1 MHTEA
6 VLILAQWLSP
16 AFPIGAFSYSHG
28 LEWSVE
34 NGDVHDADTLCAWL
48 SAVTKYGAGRNDLLL
63 LAAAHRAQDAA
74 ELAEIDTLARA
85 LAPSKERLLETVQ
98 QGDAFV
104 RTVSDVWLHDLPG
117 LTLPVAVGAAAQAQ
131 RLPLDLTAQMF
142 LQAFISSLVSAAI
155 RLIPIGQTDG
165 QKCIVALAPLCRRT
179 AERALQQNLDD
190 LGASCFLSDIA
201 SMKHE
206 TQYSRLF
213 RS

>member
-1 MHTEA
+1 MTTEA
-6 VLILAQWLSP
+6 ILTLAQWLSP
-16 AFPIGAFSYSHG
+16 SFPIGAFSYSHG

-34 NGDVHDADTLCAWL
+34 NGDVHDPDSLFAWL
-48 SAVTKYGAGRNDLLL
+48 SAITEHGAGRNDLLL

-104 RTVSDVWLHDLPG
+104 RTVNDVWSRDLPG

-131 RLPLDLTAQMF
+131 RLPIDLTAQMF
-142 LQAFISSLVSAAI
+142 LQAFVSSLVSAAI

-165 QKCIVALAPLCRRT
+165 QTCIAALAPLCRRT
-179 AERALQQNLDD
+179 AERALQQSLDD